1 MTSMMNTG
9 VSGMESAQEDMQ
21 VIGDNIANVNTVGF
35 KASRMSF
42 EDSLTETLRA
52 AGSTGSGSSSTGLE
66 LGTGVNP
73 AATTTLF
80 TQGSL
85 TQTGVNTDLA
95 LQGDGFFL
103 VKDAS
108 GAQYVTRAGD
118 FHIDAT
124 TNQLV
129 TNDGLVV
136 QGYSDAGLTT
146 QGGITIDET
155 GKPATAA
162 AGAVI
167 SNVSIHQD
175 GEVWLTL
182 SDGTSFRRGQILLQN
197 FTNPSALSSAGGN
210 LYTNLT
216 AAGPQALAAPQ
227 SNGLGAVQS
236 GELEMSNVDLASEFA
251 SLITAQRAFEANA
264 RVITTSDQ
272 VLQQLVALKQ

>member
-167 SNVSIHQD
+167 SNVSIHQN